1 MNPRCIALAA
11 ASFAMAVPLTA
22 DAGAKIKI
30 DDQTN
35 IELGLRLQTQL
46 FFTEAN
52 VDPADPEFEQQSS
65 FLIRR
70 ARLKFRANYSTWL
83 TTYVQSDYEEQA
95 GTSSDMRII
104 DAYVLLKPHPL
115 AWVYVG
121 QNMAPALRANVTS
134 SGAFLALDRPG
145 ITYRSLTWGARGKYA
160 FTNTTFGDSNS
171 RLLSQGRANVRD
183 LGVTLF
189 GNHSFTDSAHLKYY
203 LGAYDGAQAASEDN
217 LRFTGRVQLNLLGKE
232 AGYYNDATYL
242 GEKRT
247 IGIGASYDTQD
258 AVALDQATAKKVDYQ
273 LWSVDLFTEMPLPIG
288 SISAE
293 VGYGDLDLG
302 GGGTLATAG
311 GTNLGNAA
319 QSQGVGLYGQLG
331 YYVKGFQPWVQYEEW
346 KSDAAQDLGSFKAYR
361 AGLNYYLKGA
371 DVKVVAG
378 FERFEPEVPL
388 AGGAQDTVQSFVLG
402 LYVDL

>member
-11 ASFAMAVPLTA
+11 ASLAIAVPLTA

-35 IELGLRLQTQL
+35 IELGVRLQTQL

-145 ITYRSLTWGARGKYA
+145 ITYRSLSWGARGKYA

-203 LGAYDGAQAASEDN
+203 LGAYDGAQSASEDN

-232 AGYYNDATYL
+232 AGYYNDGTYL

-247 IGIGASYDTQD
+247 IGIGASYDTQN
-258 AVALDQATAKKVDYQ
+258 AVALDQATSGKVDYA
-273 LWSVDLFTEMPLPIG
+273 LWSVDLFTEMPLPVG
-288 SISAE
+288 SLSAE
-293 VGYGDLDLG
+293 VGYADLDLG

-311 GTNLGNAA
+311 GTALGNAS
-319 QSQGVGLYGQLG
+319 QSQGSGLYGQVG
-331 YYVKGFQPWVQYEEW
+331 YHFKNIQPWVAYEEW
-346 KSDAAQDLGSFKAYR
+346 KSDAATDLGSFKAYR
-361 AGLNYYLKGA
+361 AGLNYYLKGT
-371 DVKVVAG
+371 DVKAVVG
-378 FERFEPEVPL
+378 YERFEPEVPL
-388 AGGAQDTVQSFVLG
+388 SGGAQDTVQSFILG

>member
-1 MNPRCIALAA
+1 VNSRCIALAA
-11 ASFAMAVPLTA
+11 ASLALAVPLTA
-22 DAGAKIKI
+22 DAGAKVKI
-30 DDQTN
+30 DEQTN

-46 FFTEAN
+46 FSTEAN
-52 VDPADPEFEQQSS
+52 LDPVDPEFETQNS
-65 FLIRR
+65 FLVRR
-70 ARLKFRANYSTWL
+70 ARLKFRGNYSSWL
-83 TTYVQSDYEEQA
+83 TVYVQSDYEEQA

-134 SGAFLALDRPG
+134 SGAFLTLDRPA

-189 GNHSFTDSAHLKYY
+189 GNHSFTESAHFKYY
-203 LGAYDGAQAASEDN
+203 LGVYDGAQAANEDN
-217 LRFTGRVQLNLLGKE
+217 LRFTGRAQVNLLGKE
-232 AGYYNDATYL
+232 SGYYNDATYL
-242 GEKRT
+242 GEKKT
-247 IGIGASYDTQD
+247 VGIGATYDTQN
-258 AVALDQATAKKVDYQ
+258 AVALDQATSKKVDYK
-273 LWSVDLFTEMPLPIG
+273 LWSVDLFTEMPLPVG
-288 SISAE
+288 SLSAE
-293 VGYGDLDLG
+293 VGYADLDLG
-302 GGGTLATAG
+302 GGATLATAG
-311 GTNLGNAA
+311 GTALGNAS
-319 QSQGVGLYGQLG
+319 QSQGSGFYGQVG
-331 YYVKGFQPWVQYEEW
+331 YFVKNVQPWVQYEEW

-361 AGLNYYLKGA
+361 AGVNYYLKGA

-388 AGGAQDTVQSFVLG
+388 SGGAQDTVQSFILG